1 MFYFLIRK
9 SMKKNVFKSLM
20 MLGLFM
26 SIAMLGNAQNVL
38 NKNVGVT
45 AILANQLT
53 VTKVTDVHF
62 GGIFIP
68 KSADVVA
75 TMDYLGAVT
84 ITTGT
89 TSLFS
94 TNLQKRG
101 QLRVDAEQ
109 VATFTVQYPATVNI
123 ANGANM
129 LVYTPKLYDK
139 NGVSMPSSSSTSYT
153 VNTQEDAGGAT
164 NNKLVNIAGTLA
176 IATASIP
183 GTYTGNFDVTF
194 TWQ

>member
-1 MFYFLIRK
+1 
-9 SMKKNVFKSLM
+9 MKKNVFKSLM

-53 VTKVTDVHF
+53 VTKVSDVHF

-75 TMDYLGAVT
+75 TMDYLGVVT

-139 NGVSMPSSSSTSYT
+139 NGVSMPTSSSTSYT

-164 NNKLVNIAGTLA
+164 NNKLVNVAGTLA
-176 IATASIP
+176 VATTSVP